1 MFNHCKNKCW
11 AYACIWSIL
20 TLIICSTG
28 WAAEVD
34 ETGVK
39 YDYIIGSGDVLEISI
54 WKDKA
59 LTKVVVVLPDGT
71 IQFPL
76 IGQLNA
82 AGKTVIQLKNKIETR
97 ISRYV
102 PNPVLSLIV
111 QKVNSMKIFVIGR
124 VYRAG
129 HFMIE
134 GDTDVMQALSMAGGL
149 NPYAKRNKI
158 KIFRKGDT
166 STKIFNFEYDKVS
179 KGEKIDQNI
188 LLKRGD
194 VIVVP

>member
-1 MFNHCKNKCW
+1 MIDLFKSKCW
-11 AYACIWSIL
+11 LQSCTWIFTIL
-20 TLIICSTG
+20 IMCSSA
-28 WAAEVD
+28 WEAEA
-34 ETGVK
+34 
-39 YDYIIGSGDVLEISI
+39 DYIDAEPDYTIGPGDVLEISI

-59 LTKVVVVLPDGT
+59 LTKVVVVLPDGK

-76 IGQLNA
+76 IGQLRA
-82 AGKTVIQLKNKIETR
+82 AGKTVSQLKDEIEAK

-111 QKVNSMKIFVIGR
+111 QKVNSMKIYIIGR
-124 VYRAG
+124 VHRAG
-129 HFMIE
+129 HFMLE
-134 GDTDVMQALSMAGGL
+134 ANTNVMQALSMAGGL

-158 KIFRKGDT
+158 RIFRKGEN

-179 KGEKIDQNI
+179 KGEKIEQNI